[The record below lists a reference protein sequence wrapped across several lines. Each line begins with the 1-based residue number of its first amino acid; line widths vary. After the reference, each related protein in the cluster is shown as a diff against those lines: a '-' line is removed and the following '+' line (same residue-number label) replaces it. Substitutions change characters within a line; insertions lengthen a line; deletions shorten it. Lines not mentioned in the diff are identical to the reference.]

1 MKIISNNECY
11 IQGYDLE
18 HLIYNDSQFPV
29 EMYMD
34 MSNGKGH
41 LSSLEKFY
49 KVTDKSQIEYLM
61 NNGIVADFE
70 ELERYNETGLKKLI
84 TFFKKELYDEYAK
97 SDSDIEL
104 SASFA
109 IDTFQK
115 RRQIEYMIFQI
126 KEMIKLKN
134 NNPDIEFPNVP
145 NPCEL
150 PLVNGDIKVCKS
162 IVPNIVLAYNKDNK
176 PLTND
181 IDYKFCD
188 FAFEILNGDYMECCD
203 NEEMEEFNEFS
214 SDMKYY
220 IKGYKTLNKVKVPN
234 LTRKTK

>member
-41 LSSLEKFY
+41 LSDLGKFY
-49 KVTDKSQIEYLM
+49 KVTDKSQIEYLI

-84 TFFKKELYDEYAK
+84 TFFKNELYDEYAK
-97 SDSDIEL
+97 CDSSVES

-126 KEMIKLKN
+126 KEMLKLKN
-134 NNPDIEFPNVP
+134 NTSDIEFPNIP

-150 PLVNGDIKVCKS
+150 PLVNGDIKVSKS
-162 IVPNIVLAYNKDNK
+162 IIPNVVLAYNKDNK
-176 PLTND
+176 PLTDD

-188 FAFEILNGDYMECCD
+188 LAFEILNSDYSELCD
-203 NEEMEEFNEFS
+203 YEEREKFKEFS

-220 IKGYKTLNKVKVPN
+220 IMGYKTLDKVKVPN
-234 LTRKTK
+234 LTRRAK